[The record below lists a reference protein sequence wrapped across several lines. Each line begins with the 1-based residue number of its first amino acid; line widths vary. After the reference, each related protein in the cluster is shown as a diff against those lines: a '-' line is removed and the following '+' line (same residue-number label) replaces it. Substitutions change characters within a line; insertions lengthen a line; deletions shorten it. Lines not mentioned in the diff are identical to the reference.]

1 MWYISCYV
9 LRVFSLHK
17 RSEWIISTFDTTQY
31 TWEMRL
37 YSVKVCELIVVIKA
51 SVYSERTETGASKCP
66 EISIDTRANSPEETQ
81 WRGFQ

>member
-1 MWYISCYV
+1 
-9 LRVFSLHK
+9 
-17 RSEWIISTFDTTQY
+17 
-31 TWEMRL
+31 MRL